1 MGKPSGI
8 AFIEYSKP
16 AEARKAI
23 EAENQADLDGRNLK
37 VNLSSEKPA
46 GRDFGGNNRGSG
58 GDSGESTTLFVGNL
72 GFRTTQN
79 GLRDFFSSCGDVKD
93 VRIAM
98 GEDGRP
104 KGFAHVEFETP
115 DAAKSAVSLNG
126 QELDGRALR
135 LDLSHSSGG
144 GGRGGGRGGFG
155 GGRGGGRGGFGGGG
169 YGGGRG
175 GFGGGRGGGFGGG
188 RGGGRGGFGGGRGG
202 GRGGS
207 FDPSARAANNGS
219 IVAFAGKRQAL

>member
-1 MGKPSGI
+1 M
-8 AFIEYSKP
+8 
-16 AEARKAI
+16 
-23 EAENQADLDGRNLK
+23 
-37 VNLSSEKPA
+37 SSEKPA
-46 GRDFGGNNRGSG
+46 GRDFGSNNRGSG

-79 GLRDFFSSCGDVKD
+79 GLRDFFSSCGEVKD

-115 DAAKSAVSLNG
+115 DAAKSAVAYNG

-135 LDLSHSSGG
+135 LDLSHSSGGG

-169 YGGGRG
+169 YGGGRGG

-207 FDPSARAANNGS
+207 FDPSARAANSGS